1 MFFRKSL
8 HSEFQ
13 ISSHS
18 THSIRST
25 RSALSAPLFA
35 SQALDIFS
43 KVVANCSAVIGIWR
57 PEFSPP
63 TGLDNHRKTTRK
75 TMTMTTVIPWW
86 LWLSNKKRICHPV
99 VLVRLVLLGC
109 CSPCLQRHTNLW
121 VEPKATGSSSYLQR
135 LHDKGTEQVT
145 EAKPATRETMQTA
158 RHDTN
163 DMWLMWLMWLNMCH
177 TEMKSLWMS
186 RCRDAA
192 GESHTGFPLGAG
204 LRFEGCRKRGM
215 SECQSSEFSS
225 AHLWKGLCKLL

>member
-1 MFFRKSL
+1 MFQNHAKGSSEGARLLAVIIERLLFVLWQPVLFRKSL

-18 THSIRST
+18 THST
-25 RSALSAPLFA
+25 HSALSAPVFA

-75 TMTMTTVIPWW
+75 TQEDYDYDDGDSVMTMTFQ
-86 LWLSNKKRICHPV
+86 KKKGICHPV

-109 CSPCLQRHTNLW
+109 SPCLQRHTNLG
-121 VEPKATGSSSYLQR
+121 VEPKATGSSRYLQR

-145 EAKPATRETMQTA
+145 EAKPAIRETMQTA

-163 DMWLMWLMWLNMCH
+163 DMWLMWLMWPNMCH
-177 TEMKSLWMS
+177 TEMKSLWTS
-186 RCRDAA
+186 RCQDAA
-192 GESHTGFPLGAG
+192 GESHTGFPFG
-204 LRFEGCRKRGM
+204 RR
-215 SECQSSEFSS
+215 S
-225 AHLWKGLCKLL
+225 